1 MWVVVGSLPVA
12 YGSSVADKEEGTAFR
27 TEVSMAFCYWTK
39 QTETPS
45 VSFLV
50 DGHQEAEGSS

>member
-1 MWVVVGSLPVA
+1 MWVVGGSLPA
-12 YGSSVADKEEGTAFR
+12 AWGSSVADKGEGTAFR
-27 TEVSMAFCYWTK
+27 TAVSMALCYWTK
-39 QTETPS
+39 QTETLS